1 MQLGDE
7 NMSITL
13 FEQEPVRR
21 AWIDGRWL
29 YSIIDV
35 IAVLVPTTS
44 NPGRY
49 WSDLKR
55 KLKDTEGFVQLYE
68 TIVKLE
74 FRAPDGKMRPTETAD
89 VETLLRIIQS
99 IPSPKAEPFKQWL
112 AGLGAEVIDD
122 DRTEDQR
129 RLDLRR
135 PKAET
140 YKGLHAEIH
149 QRGVRRPKE
158 HAEFDVRG
166 HKIFYDGATPRETE
180 ERRGIPPGE
189 GPSWMGSEEMA
200 DNIFR
205 DAQSRAYIK
214 RMNIQGKE
222 PVMEAHEDVS
232 GAVRKFIVEDLG
244 GTPPEQ
250 LPKARK
256 SIEQA
261 ARDDQRRSTQ
271 GMDLWPDLDAPTSPQ
286 TIDAPKPD
294 DDGLREDGQ
303 EEKGSA

>member
-21 AWIDGRWL
+21 VWHEGRWF
-29 YSIIDV
+29 YSVIDTV
-35 IAVLVPTTS
+35 AILSKTS
-44 NPGRY
+44 NPRRY
-49 WSDLKR
+49 WSDMKR
-55 KLKDTEGFVQLYE
+55 RIKDEGFREVYAKCVQFPLA
-68 TIVKLE
+68 
-74 FRAPDGKMRPTETAD
+74 APDGSLRESDCAD
-89 VETLLRIIQS
+89 TETLLRIIQS

-122 DRTEDQR
+122 RADVIDDRTEDQR
-129 RLDLRR
+129 RLDLRQ

-166 HKIFYDGATPRETE
+166 HKVLYDGETPRETE
-180 ERRGIPPGE
+180 AKRGIPQGE
-189 GPSWMGSEEMA
+189 LPRWMGSEEMA

-205 DAQSRAYIK
+205 DAQSRAFIK
-214 RMNIQGKE
+214 RLDIRGKE
-222 PVMEAHEDVS
+222 PVMEAHEAVS
-232 GAVRKFIVEDLG
+232 QEVRDTIIRLG
-244 GTPPEQ
+244 NAPPED

-256 SIEQA
+256 SIEQVA
-261 ARDDQRRSTQ
+261 KDDERRRTQ
-271 GMDLWPDLDAPTSPQ
+271 GMDLWPELDAPTSSPP
-286 TIDAPKPD
+286 TDDPKHSDNAP
-294 DDGLREDGQ
+294 DGDGQ
-303 EEKGSA
+303 E